1 MTREVTFVL
10 LAVAL
15 TFLYQHLGPRPIVRN
30 AATGLLGPWMV
41 GIGFALGL
49 VDSHPVTRW
58 VGLGAALLV
67 HAAFAWLGRRTR
79 ASGDAIAE

>member
-1 MTREVTFVL
+1 MTREVAFVL

-15 TFLYQHLGPRPIVRN
+15 TFLYQRRGPRPGVRN
-30 AATGLLGPWMV
+30 AAFGLLGPWMV

-58 VGLGAALLV
+58 VSLAVALLI
-67 HAAFAWLGRRTR
+67 HGALCWLGRTAGPR
-79 ASGDAIAE
+79 